1 MQDGRFSANIRPV
14 ADKVSSAAKSFFS
27 SGASEEN
34 LRERRYFWTAR
45 AFIAVCVV
53 SIFINI
59 VMLAALSS
67 LTPLTRVQPFYLTFE
82 DKDSQIVRIIPMN
95 PTPEVLDQITESM
108 IREYTILRNAV
119 VSDDRVVTQ
128 RWGDQGPVRWM
139 SSDDVYSAFN
149 RSTREA
155 LTLLREQ
162 RLVRDVNILT
172 AYKLKTDPV
181 EGDIWDVKMETI
193 DMLPENT
200 EAKKKT
206 WNIRVQVKY
215 MPYQQR
221 WEERLKN
228 PMGFKIVRYSQS
240 SEEFEEEKSGKK

>member
-1 MQDGRFSANIRPV
+1 MQDNRFSANIKPV
-14 ADKVSSAAKSFFS
+14 ADKVSSVTKSFFS

-45 AFIAVCVV
+45 AFIAICVV

-59 VMLAALSS
+59 VMLAALST

-82 DKDSQIVRIIPMN
+82 DKDSQIVRIIPMK
-95 PTPEVLDQITESM
+95 PTPQVLDQITESL

-119 VSDDRVVTQ
+119 VSDDRVMIQ

-149 RSTREA
+149 RSTNEA

-172 AYKLKTDPV
+172 VYKLQKGEAD
-181 EGDIWDVKMETI
+181 GDVWDVRMETT
-193 DMLPENT
+193 DMLPENA
-200 EAKKKT
+200 EARKRT
-206 WNIRVQVKY
+206 WNIRLQVKY
-215 MPYQQR
+215 MPYQQK
-221 WEERLKN
+221 WSERLKN
-228 PMGFKIVRYSQS
+228 PMGFKIVRYGQS
-240 SEEFEEEKSGKK
+240 AEDLVGEKNKE